1 MTAPNKP
8 QPIPA
13 KMHSNQYAPLADFM
27 PSPPATE
34 GAIAQ
39 AGKTDPSLTTKPDM
53 AAIISAISE
62 VFDPEIP
69 VNIYELGLIYD
80 IETGAMGKAGN
91 VAIIMSLTTPNCP
104 VAGILPQQV
113 ADKVASVTGVGEVT
127 VRLTWDPPWS
137 KDRMSDDARLALDM
151 F

>member
-1 MTAPNKP
+1 MSKP
-8 QPIPA
+8 GAVNNLGQDA
-13 KMHSNQYAPLADFM
+13 GLADFL
-27 PSPPATE
+27 PAAGE
-34 GAIAQ
+34 GTIAKAGAPNPAIS
-39 AGKTDPSLTTKPDM
+39 GKADRAAVI
-53 AAIISAISE
+53 AAICA

-80 IETGAMGKAGN
+80 IDLLDAGK
-91 VAIIMSLTTPNCP
+91 VAITMSLTTPKCP

-113 ADKVASVTGVGEVT
+113 ADAVAGAAGVGEVT
-127 VRLTWDPPWS
+127 VTLTWDPPWT

>member
-1 MTAPNKP
+1 MTAPSKLKP
-8 QPIPA
+8 TSQE
-13 KMHSNQYAPLADFM
+13 YAPLADFM
-27 PSPPATE
+27 PSPPVSD
-34 GAIAQ
+34 GGIVR
-39 AGKTDPSLTTKPDM
+39 AGKTDPSITAKPAM
-53 AAIISAISE
+53 ADIISAISE

-80 IETGAMGKAGN
+80 IETGAGGRAGD

-113 ADKVASVTGVGEVT
+113 ADKVASIKGVGEAS